1 MLISLCL
8 LFHKC
13 RLTTNKTLA
22 SDNNNQSEKAHE
34 FVSINDYEPIQID
47 GDEPKAEGEDVGFGT
62 KRKLT
67 SKVWKE
73 FKKVKVG
80 GDVKAQCQYC
90 HKNLGGNNKNGT
102 KHLHDHLKIC
112 TLRKIKLKGQNKTL
126 AQSSLRFSSQDGGKV
141 SVENDIFDPEVA
153 RGSWLL

>member
-1 MLISLCL
+1 MLLHLQLQSPSDANSMDLDGEEA
-8 LFHKC
+8 
-13 RLTTNKTLA
+13 RLTTNKTPA
-22 SDNNNQSEKAHE
+22 SGNNNQSEKAHE

-80 GDVKAQCQYC
+80 RDVKAQC
-90 HKNLGGNNKNGT
+90 
-102 KHLHDHLKIC
+102 
-112 TLRKIKLKGQNKTL
+112 
-126 AQSSLRFSSQDGGKV
+126 
-141 SVENDIFDPEVA
+141 
-153 RGSWLL
+153 